1 MIIGKYERQYISSTI
16 FKKAI
21 LETCIDLLFTDKSTC
36 KSSVS
41 GRETVNIDSWGSKI
55 GSNPIVILS
64 RTL

>member
-1 MIIGKYERQYISSTI
+1 MKDKISSTI
-16 FKKAI
+16 LKKAI
-21 LETCIDLLFTDKSTC
+21 RETCIDLLFTDRSTN

-41 GRETVNIDSWGSKI
+41 GRETLNIDSWGSKI